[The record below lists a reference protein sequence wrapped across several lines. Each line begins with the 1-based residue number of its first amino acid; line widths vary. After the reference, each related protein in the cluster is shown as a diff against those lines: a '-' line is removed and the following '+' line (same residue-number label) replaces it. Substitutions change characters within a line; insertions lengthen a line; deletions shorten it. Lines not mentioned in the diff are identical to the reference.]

1 MTISDEDAQTD
12 TGGRS
17 PIANVQRVR
26 TASEQVYD
34 QLRNLIMSGELAR
47 GERLPSEIALARDFG
62 VSRGT
67 AREALRV
74 LAAEQLIRRSKGAS
88 GGSFVTLP
96 TPDFISDFLRSNI
109 SLLSEADDVSPDD
122 LLEVREL
129 LEAFAARR
137 AAQRRVPEDI
147 EILRA
152 CIVDDPALIGTDH
165 QFERDDRFHDHL
177 VNTVGNTVLCI
188 AAQPVFGVVQQN
200 FRRRELSVEALTR
213 VNDEHKQILAAV
225 EAGDPQAAE
234 DAMRAHLATLR
245 GFYHRLWR
253 TDSAPPSAISD
264 ANHGPE

>member
-1 MTISDEDAQTD
+1 MTVGHEGTTSDDER
-12 TGGRS
+12 RS
-17 PIANVQRVR
+17 GITSVQRVR

-34 QLRNLIMSGELAR
+34 QLRGLIMSGDLAR

-74 LAAEQLIRRSKGAS
+74 LASEQLIRRAKGAS

-109 SLLSEADDVSPDD
+109 SLLSEAEDVSPDD

-137 AAQRRVPEDI
+137 AAQRRAPEDI
-147 EILRA
+147 EILRS
-152 CIVDDPALIGTDH
+152 CIVEDPALIGTDH

-177 VNTVGNTVLCI
+177 VDAVGNTVLCI

-200 FRRRELSVEALTR
+200 FRRRELSVESLTR
-213 VNDEHKQILAAV
+213 VNDEHRAILAAV
-225 EAGDPQAAE
+225 EAGDPDGAE
-234 DAMRAHLATLR
+234 QAMREHLVTLR

-253 TDSAPPSAISD
+253 TDTAPPSAAGSD
-264 ANHGPE
+264 DPQR